1 MSDSAHSPAPGW
13 WAMPGEVDFLAI
25 VSVGLLLLVVLGVIH
40 LYARFDRYAEHKS
53 ADTPLRTTV
62 PTLLVVALA
71 YEILPPL
78 SHFSLLLPAALIL
91 AALARDLMIFLE
103 GRSLQKP
110 VEKGTPDA

>member
-1 MSDSAHSPAPGW
+1 MSDNAHSPAPGW
-13 WAMPGEVDFLAI
+13 WATPGEVDFLSI
-25 VSVGLLLLVVLGVIH
+25 VSVILLLLVVLGVIH
-40 LYARFDRYAEHKS
+40 LYARFDRFAEHKA

-91 AALARDLMIFLE
+91 AALARDVMIFLE
-103 GRSLQKP
+103 GRSLTKRE
-110 VEKGTPDA
+110 EKSTPDA